1 MKPGLRPGAAVSFD
15 VTVTS
20 DMRPAFDGKVVH
32 EVMSTVM
39 MIYYMEK
46 AGREMIVPFLEE
58 GEEGSGY
65 ALDIKHVGPAVVG
78 QTVTFR
84 AVCSE
89 VSPKRVI
96 CHVTAETE
104 YNPVGTGS
112 FTQAIFD
119 KKAVTQRFMELSQ
132 KVENRQKAEKQH

>member
-58 GEEGSGY
+58 G
-65 ALDIKHVGPAVVG
+65 
-78 QTVTFR
+78 
-84 AVCSE
+84 
-89 VSPKRVI
+89 
-96 CHVTAETE
+96 
-104 YNPVGTGS
+104 
-112 FTQAIFD
+112 
-119 KKAVTQRFMELSQ
+119 KKDRDMPLTSNTSDRLW
-132 KVENRQKAEKQH
+132 

>member
-1 MKPGLRPGAAVSFD
+1 MKPGLHPGAAISFA

-32 EVMSTVM
+32 DVMSTVM

-65 ALDIKHVGPAVVG
+65 ALDIKHVGPALVG
-78 QTVTFR
+78 QVVMFR
-84 AVCSE
+84 AVCAE
-89 VSPKRVI
+89 VAPKRVI
-96 CHVTAETE
+96 CDVTAETE
-104 YNPVGTGS
+104 FNLVGKGS

-119 KKAVTQRFMELSQ
+119 KKVMAQRFMELRG
-132 KVENRQKAEKQH
+132 KVEEKQGKHQTS